1 MRRRIIQKVA
11 AVLVLFC
18 IVLAWSP
25 GKAETEKNPSS
36 DPKVSA
42 LASQGL
48 TNSPAIVMIHN
59 RPIVIFFKPLPGGT
73 TEQRVKLA
81 EERINRVLSGNTL
94 GKVTSKEIEIG
105 TIISIGENELLLITP
120 EDANPALGQSKKE
133 IVNRAVRNLTLAV
146 EEVKEWRSP
155 RHILMALGYT
165 LLATLLY
172 VAILWGLGR
181 FSRWTERRLEKIE
194 EKWVGQVDI
203 KGFSLLEHVT
213 QVTHILMKIA
223 AWTVG
228 LFATYSWLV
237 FSLKRFPYTRAWG
250 ESLGKYLM
258 GAIET
263 IVMGVVDTLPDIFI
277 VAIIIIC
284 TRLLTRLVKKLFK
297 AVEEGRV
304 RFMAIDPDVAKP
316 TSRIIMVILW
326 LFALIMAY
334 PHLPGSGT
342 AAFKGVTIFAGL
354 IASLGST
361 SIVNQAAGGLVLMY
375 ARAFKSGDYIQVGEN
390 EGVVMSLGI
399 LSTKI
404 RTPGKEEVTIPNAV
418 LVGNTTI
425 NYTRIAGESGVMI
438 HASVSI
444 GYTTPW
450 RKVQSLLLSA
460 AGKTRGLLTQPPPFV
475 RQVGLSDFYVQY
487 RLTAAVSKPEIR
499 GETFSELLGNIQD
512 VFNEHG
518 EQIMSPHYVADT
530 PQKQVIPKSKWFD
543 LPASRIKENA

>member
-1 MRRRIIQKVA
+1 MKRHIIQAMSA
-11 AVLVLFC
+11 ALIF
-18 IVLAWSP
+18 LAIFLTSSSGW
-25 GKAETEKNPSS
+25 AEADKIPNKTPEISQ
-36 DPKVSA
+36 DIPKS
-42 LASQGL
+42 L
-48 TNSPAIVMIHN
+48 TQSPAIVMIHN
-59 RPIVIFFKPLPGGT
+59 RPIVIFYASLFGHSP
-73 TEQRVKLA
+73 EQRMKLC
-81 EERINRVLSGNTL
+81 EERIDKILSGKTL
-94 GKVTSKEIEIG
+94 GKVAAKEIGAG
-105 TIISIGENELLLITP
+105 TIISIGESDVLLITP
-120 EDANPALGQSKKE
+120 EDANPTFGQTRKE
-133 IVNRAVRNLTLAV
+133 IVDRAIKNLTLAID
-146 EEVKEWRSP
+146 EVKEWRSP
-155 RHILMALGYT
+155 RHILMAAGYV

-172 VAILWGLGR
+172 LAILWGLGR
-181 FSRWTERRLEKIE
+181 ISRWTETRLEKIE

-213 QVTHILMKIA
+213 QVTHILMKIV

-258 GAIET
+258 NTIET
-263 IVMGVVDTLPDIFI
+263 IVMGVVDTLPNIFI
-277 VAIIIIC
+277 VAVIIVC
-284 TRLLTRLVKKLFK
+284 TKLLSRLVKKLFK
-297 AVEEGRV
+297 SVEEGRV
-304 RFMAIDPDVAKP
+304 RFMDIDPEVAKP
-316 TSRIIMVILW
+316 TSRIIMAILW

-334 PHLPGSGT
+334 PYLPGSGT
-342 AAFKGVTIFAGL
+342 DAFKGVTIFAGL

-375 ARAFKSGDYIQVGEN
+375 AKAFRPGDYIKVEEN
-390 EGVVMSLGI
+390 EGVVTSLGI

-404 RTPGKEEVTIPNAV
+404 RTARKEEVTIPNAV

-425 NYTRIAGESGVMI
+425 NYTRLAGESGVMI
-438 HASVSI
+438 HTSVSI

-475 RQVGLSDFYVQY
+475 RQLGLSDFYVEYQ
-487 RLTAAVSKPEIR
+487 LTAAVSKPEIR
-499 GETFSELLGNIQD
+499 SETFSELLGNIQD

-543 LPASRIKENA
+543 MPADRIKEEA

>member
-1 MRRRIIQKVA
+1 MKRHIIQVMSA
-11 AVLVLFC
+11 TLTFLAVFFALSSG
-18 IVLAWSP
+18 W
-25 GKAETEKNPSS
+25 AEADKTPSKT
-36 DPKVSA
+36 PEVSQS
-42 LASQGL
+42 LSQ
-48 TNSPAIVMIHN
+48 SPAIVMIHN
-59 RPIVIFFKPLPGGT
+59 RPIVIFYASLFGHSPD
-73 TEQRVKLA
+73 QRMKLCEA
-81 EERINRVLSGNTL
+81 RINRILSGKTL
-94 GKVTSKEIEIG
+94 GKVTAKEIAAG
-105 TIISIGENELLLITP
+105 TIITIGESDVLLITP
-120 EDANPALGQSKKE
+120 EDANPALGQDKKE

-155 RHILMALGYT
+155 RHILMASGYT

-203 KGFSLLEHVT
+203 KGFSLLEHVS

-277 VAIIIIC
+277 VAIIVVC
-284 TRLLTRLVKKLFK
+284 TKLLSRLVKKLFK

-304 RFMAIDPDVAKP
+304 RFMAIDPEVAKP

-425 NYTRIAGESGVMI
+425 NYTRLAGESGVMI
-438 HASVSI
+438 HVSVSI

-499 GETFSELLGNIQD
+499 SETFSELLGNIQD

-518 EQIMSPHYVADT
+518 EQIMSPHYMADT

-543 LPASRIKENA
+543 MPAGRIKEEA

>member
-1 MRRRIIQKVA
+1 MKRHIIQVMSA
-11 AVLVLFC
+11 TLIF
-18 IVLAWSP
+18 LAFFFAMSSGW
-25 GKAETEKNPSS
+25 AEAEIIPSKT
-36 DPKVSA
+36 PEVSQEV
-42 LASQGL
+42 SQSL
-48 TNSPAIVMIHN
+48 SQSPAIVMIHN
-59 RPIVIFFKPLPGGT
+59 RPIVIFYASLFGHSPD
-73 TEQRVKLA
+73 QRMKLCEA
-81 EERINRVLSGNTL
+81 RIDRILSGKTL
-94 GKVTSKEIEIG
+94 GKVTAKEIAAG
-105 TIISIGENELLLITP
+105 TVIAIGESDVLLITP
-120 EDANPALGQSKKE
+120 EDANPAFGQDKKE
-133 IVNRAVRNLTLAV
+133 LVDRAVRNLTLAID
-146 EEVKEWRSP
+146 EVKEWRSP
-155 RHILMALGYT
+155 RHILMAAGYVF
-165 LLATLLY
+165 LATILY
-172 VAILWGLGR
+172 LAILWGLSR
-181 FSRWTERRLEKIE
+181 ISRWTETRLEKVE
-194 EKWVGQVDI
+194 KKWVGQVDI

-213 QVTHILMKIA
+213 QITHILMRII

-258 GAIET
+258 GTIET
-263 IVMGVVDTLPDIFI
+263 IVVGVVDTLPNIFI
-277 VAIIIIC
+277 VAVIIVC
-284 TRLLTRLVKKLFK
+284 TKIFSRLVKKLFQ

-316 TSRIIMVILW
+316 TSRIIMAILW

-334 PHLPGSGT
+334 PYLPGSGT
-342 AAFKGVTIFAGL
+342 DAFKGVTIFAGL

-375 ARAFKSGDYIQVGEN
+375 AKAFRTGDYIKVEEN
-390 EGVVMSLGI
+390 EGVVTSLGI

-404 RTPGKEEVTIPNAV
+404 RTARKEEVTIPNAV

-425 NYTRIAGESGVMI
+425 NYTRLAGESGVMI

-487 RLTAAVSKPEIR
+487 QLTAAVSSPGIR
-499 GETFSELLGNIQD
+499 SETFSELLGNIQD

-530 PQKQVIPKSKWFD
+530 PQKQI
-543 LPASRIKENA
+543 